1 MSQSIDEQLKDQM
14 KIAMKAKDKQT
25 LGVVRMV
32 RAAMQER
39 MNQPNGPKEATDEI
53 WQEVIAAYMKRMG
66 KAADEYR
73 KTGEQGA
80 DKLAELEFEL
90 NYLKPFLPAQIEG
103 AELEA
108 VVKEAIAK
116 TGASSM
122 KEMGK
127 VMGFVMK
134 DHKGRVDS
142 KAIKELL
149 QSLLG

>member
-14 KIAMKAKDKQT
+14 KTAMKAKDKPT
-25 LGVVRMV
+25 LAVVRMV
-32 RAAMQER
+32 RAAMQEK
-39 MNQPNGPKEATDEI
+39 MNQPDGPKEATDEI
-53 WQEVIAAYMKRMG
+53 WQEVIGAYIKRMG

-80 DKLAELEFEL
+80 EKLAELEFEIS
-90 NYLKPFLPAQIEG
+90 YLKPFLPAQIEG

-108 VVKEAIAK
+108 IVKDAVAK
-116 TGASSM
+116 TGATSM

-134 DHKGRVDS
+134 DHKGLVDS
-142 KAIKELL
+142 KNVKNII
-149 QSLLG
+149 QGLLG

>member
-14 KIAMKAKDKQT
+14 KTAMKAKDKPT
-25 LGVVRMV
+25 LTVVRMV
-32 RAAMQER
+32 RAAMQEK
-39 MNQPNGPKEATDEI
+39 MNQPNGPKEPTDEI
-53 WQEVIAAYMKRMG
+53 WQEVIGAYIKRMG

-80 DKLAELEFEL
+80 AKLAELEYEIK
-90 NYLKPFLPAQIEG
+90 YLKPFLPAQIEG

-108 VVKEAIAK
+108 IVKDAVAK
-116 TGASSM
+116 TGAASM

-134 DHKGRVDS
+134 DHKGLVDS
-142 KAIKELL
+142 KAVKDII
-149 QSLLG
+149 QGLLG

>member
-149 QSLLG
+149 QSLLS

>member
-14 KIAMKAKDKQT
+14 KTSMKAKDKQT

-39 MNQPNGPKEATDEI
+39 MNQPNGPQEATDQI
-53 WQEVIAAYMKRMG
+53 WQEVIGAYIKRMG
-66 KAADEYR
+66 KAAEEYR

-80 DKLAELEFEL
+80 AKLAELEFEIS
-90 NYLKPFLPAQIEG
+90 YLKPYLPAQIEG

-108 VVKEAIAK
+108 IVKEAISK
-116 TGASSM
+116 TGASTM

-142 KAIKELL
+142 KAIKEIL
-149 QSLLG
+149 QNLLG

>member
-1 MSQSIDEQLKDQM
+1 MSQSIDEQMKDRM
-14 KIAMKAKDKQT
+14 KTAMKAKDKQT
-25 LGVVRMV
+25 LGVVRMA

-39 MNQPNGPKEATDEI
+39 MNLPNAPKEPTDDV
-53 WQEVIAAYMKRMG
+53 WQEVIAAYVKRMG

-80 DKLAELEFEL
+80 GKLAELEFEIS
-90 NYLKPFLPAQIEG
+90 YLKPFLPAQIEG
-103 AELEA
+103 AELETIIQD
-108 VVKEAIAK
+108 AIAK

-142 KAIKELL
+142 KAIKALL
-149 QSLLG
+149 QNLLG